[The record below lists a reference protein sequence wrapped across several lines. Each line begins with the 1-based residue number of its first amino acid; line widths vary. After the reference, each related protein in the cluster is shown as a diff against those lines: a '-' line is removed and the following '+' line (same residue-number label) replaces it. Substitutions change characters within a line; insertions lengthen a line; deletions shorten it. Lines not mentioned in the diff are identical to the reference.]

1 VDDLQKQRLA
11 QNEEAFR
18 EINER
23 ITMRVERF
31 QYLETTVQT
40 AVCECSDETCVDR
53 AAVTPKEYRFARSK
67 RNRFLIVPGHDQAEI
82 ERVVYRHDRC
92 WIVEKLDVS

>member
-1 VDDLQKQRLA
+1 VDDLQRQRLA

-31 QYLETTVQT
+31 QYLDTVVQT
-40 AVCECSDETCVDR
+40 VICECSDEKCVER
-53 AAVTPKEYRFARSK
+53 VSLTPKEYRFVRSK
-67 RNRFLIVPGHDQAEI
+67 PDRFVVAPGHDEPEI
-82 ERVVYRHDRC
+82 ERVIYRHDRY
-92 WIVEKLDVS
+92 WVVEKLDT